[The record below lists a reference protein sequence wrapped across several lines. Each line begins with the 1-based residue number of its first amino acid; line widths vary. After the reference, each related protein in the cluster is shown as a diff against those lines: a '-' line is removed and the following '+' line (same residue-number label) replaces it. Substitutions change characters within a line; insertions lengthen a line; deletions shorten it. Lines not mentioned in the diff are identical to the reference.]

1 MPPNPTT
8 KSWSAWFDAVLYH
21 AEFYLL
27 FEDFVEEEL
36 DRGRNTASYSLLR
49 LEEMYQDERF
59 MKKLGAQLKFLKVK
73 APTLMVYLNY
83 FQERMPHAT
92 QAHAKMESLLQY
104 LHDNAKVEEEDLEFC
119 FDGGL
124 TCQEKTELMFLF
136 SSAFN
141 DAHAKLYKYFVDGE
155 QPASKFLEQ
164 IQLLDPRNLI
174 DADLNFD
181 SMDSI
186 PGFEAVPR
194 DEWNLYVNHLG
205 PLAVKHNKD
214 GKFDLALFWKS
225 KESNLPELYKLASCY
240 CTSTIGSCD
249 VERSFSAYSE
259 ILDEKHRSLD
269 ESTIKA
275 FHFLNW
281 NLRMRYSNEQER
293 EQQSKRKTAPSC
305 SATLN
310 ESVKATPAPKR
321 SLCKVR
327 EMSFPGCSPL
337 RKKEFNIPRQ
347 LHKLKTPAPAQGKFQ
362 KRTKG
367 RRQMDQNPNSA
378 RWRTKGRKQMKP
390 LKPSPDPP
398 SMHSLA

>member
-1 MPPNPTT
+1 M
-8 KSWSAWFDAVLYH
+8 
-21 AEFYLL
+21 L
-27 FEDFVEEEL
+27 FEDFVQEEL
-36 DRGRNTASYSLLR
+36 DRGRNTASNSLLR

-104 LHDNAKVEEEDLEFC
+104 LHDNAKVEEEDLEFY
-119 FDGGL
+119 FGGGF

-141 DAHAKLYKYFVDGE
+141 DAHARLYKYFVDGAK
-155 QPASKFLEQ
+155 PASKFLEQ

-214 GKFDLALFWKS
+214 GKFDLALFW
-225 KESNLPELYKLASCY
+225 
-240 CTSTIGSCD
+240 
-249 VERSFSAYSE
+249 
-259 ILDEKHRSLD
+259 
-269 ESTIKA
+269 
-275 FHFLNW
+275 
-281 NLRMRYSNEQER
+281 
-293 EQQSKRKTAPSC
+293 
-305 SATLN
+305 
-310 ESVKATPAPKR
+310 
-321 SLCKVR
+321 
-327 EMSFPGCSPL
+327 
-337 RKKEFNIPRQ
+337 
-347 LHKLKTPAPAQGKFQ
+347 
-362 KRTKG
+362 
-367 RRQMDQNPNSA
+367 
-378 RWRTKGRKQMKP
+378 
-390 LKPSPDPP
+390 
-398 SMHSLA
+398 